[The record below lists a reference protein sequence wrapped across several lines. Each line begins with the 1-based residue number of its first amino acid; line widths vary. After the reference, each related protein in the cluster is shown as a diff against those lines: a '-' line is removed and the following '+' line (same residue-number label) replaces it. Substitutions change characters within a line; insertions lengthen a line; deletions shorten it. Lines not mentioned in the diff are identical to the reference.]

1 MKRKSSRHPSRIVFF
16 RTLTNANMREAVAGA
31 ANNRHA
37 IRTKLFRRAA
47 QKKPIFFSPKKASL
61 NRRYIYIFFCKSPK
75 FFFAKARKKSTIL
88 RVIMASTSLTA
99 AVIGG
104 SGFLGRSIVR
114 ALESRG
120 HAVRVAVRDTR
131 RAASVLGGGGAG
143 AGAGG
148 GKSNG
153 RVEFVTCDVKDP
165 GQVEQALRGCD
176 AVVNLPGLLHE
187 TRDQSFRAVHIGGA
201 QHVAEAC
208 ARNNQVQRMVH
219 MSAIGTDVNSRADY
233 ARTKALG
240 EAAVRAAFPGAVV
253 LRPSVVFGPGDG
265 LFGLFHRMSAFSPVL
280 PLVGG
285 GRTRFQP
292 VFVDDVAR
300 AVVAVVEGRGAA
312 VATTCELGGPEVLTF
327 REMLAAMLRA
337 SGRRRVLLPVPFWA
351 AEVQASILQRLF
363 PAPLLTVDQVTMLR
377 SDNVVAAA
385 GHTGIG
391 TFADLGIGAAGL
403 SSIAQVLPSIVGTD
417 GR

>member
-1 MKRKSSRHPSRIVFF
+1 
-16 RTLTNANMREAVAGA
+16 
-31 ANNRHA
+31 
-37 IRTKLFRRAA
+37 
-47 QKKPIFFSPKKASL
+47 
-61 NRRYIYIFFCKSPK
+61 
-75 FFFAKARKKSTIL
+75 
-88 RVIMASTSLTA
+88 MASKALTA

-131 RAASVLGGGGAG
+131 RAASVLGCGGSGAG
-143 AGAGG
+143 ACVD
-148 GKSNG
+148 KNTG
-153 RVEFVTCDVKDP
+153 RVEFVACDVKDP

-176 AVVNLPGLLHE
+176 AVVNLPGLLYE

-208 ARNNQVQRMVH
+208 ARSDTVHRMVH

-385 GHTGIG
+385 AGHAGTG
-391 TFADLGIGAAGL
+391 TFADLGIDAAGL